1 MSDPIDNSHT
11 TGANY
16 NPNISSDNKKILN
29 KDKISSG
36 DLRGDNVNIS
46 DKDESVK
53 PLLDKN
59 KPVNKLDEPNSKGGD
74 VKNVDKEVS
83 DIDIRTKKIDS
94 VIKSLLTNIYSG
106 SLTTEQKALLNEFS
120 SKLTNSADYISFL
133 QGDLSNQGT
142 QLKSLFINIGVPVA
156 YANDIMHLLDG
167 NKIDESALILNSGG
181 EKAYNAKQ
189 KILEKLGLNSEQS
202 KLLLMLAPKDIDGSV
217 LGKMEKAKTP
227 SDVLKALGL
236 NDDQV
241 NKMLDVLDGK
251 GNGTFLMSLGVD
263 KQYATI
269 LQSMVSP
276 EKLLNQQV
284 LGRLASTDAVSLLK
298 ANSEGLKMLA
308 DQKVFTPEI
317 TKQLVDIFSVMILF
331 HEMGVSQRR
340 FAREG
345 RAAAYAAARNEL
357 LNQSKEMEKAAMSS
371 MIGGFVSASTKI
383 IAGAVQTRVAVKA
396 GNAPNQAV
404 MQQQTAYAN
413 GISQMIS
420 ATGDMIK
427 AGMDYQAG
435 MHQAQI
441 KVSESIQKGW
451 ENIAQSE
458 SEFLNMYQDLLRMMR
473 TKIEEIDRAHIES
486 LKSSTRV

>member
-1 MSDPIDNSHT
+1 
-11 TGANY
+11 
-16 NPNISSDNKKILN
+16 
-29 KDKISSG
+29 
-36 DLRGDNVNIS
+36 
-46 DKDESVK
+46 
-53 PLLDKN
+53 
-59 KPVNKLDEPNSKGGD
+59 
-74 VKNVDKEVS
+74 
-83 DIDIRTKKIDS
+83 
-94 VIKSLLTNIYSG
+94 
-106 SLTTEQKALLNEFS
+106 
-120 SKLTNSADYISFL
+120 
-133 QGDLSNQGT
+133 
-142 QLKSLFINIGVPVA
+142 
-156 YANDIMHLLDG
+156 
-167 NKIDESALILNSGG
+167 
-181 EKAYNAKQ
+181 
-189 KILEKLGLNSEQS
+189 
-202 KLLLMLAPKDIDGSV
+202 MLAPKDIDGSV

-458 SEFLNMYQDLLRMMR
+458 SEFLNMYQDLLRMIR